1 MSKFFNY
8 FFFILIFLNV
18 KMYLDLKITGFNPE
32 SLQLIK
38 DGQPSEICVDFDAA
52 LSGPDKNKNLK
63 MINNNCELDL
73 TKSSDTNANN
83 ANSLCFTV
91 DPKTFQN
98 KNCPYGKYKL
108 YLGEVSENISSED
121 TIFIYAYK
129 INLKTPNTRYFLT
142 REGSEELQLE
152 LDLRNSIINGQ
163 IHNITYIDDQ
173 NQEQLV
179 DISKYNTLQD
189 DNKTLSIKVKSY
201 STVKTVTYKIYSEKN
216 SNSPQYF
223 YVYFQDFNISV
234 EAVYARETST
244 STYASFLI
252 QFKEN
257 FEENSFRIE
266 MSGSNTASISNVKHK
281 EIDTS
286 NKIYNITFTIGPNPS
301 PGKINIIY
309 KNNIRPIYLIT
320 YKTDNNKCYL
330 TTSQDY
336 FQITFNKIEEMQY
349 THVIYFYSSTY
360 FQLASNDDNS
370 GTTLLYSDQMPK
382 KNATFYL
389 ISRISKLS
397 TLSNPIDIPALNV
410 TRYQDPGLE
419 ENQLF
424 TAYTQINKQ
433 QFVNFSMSGAG
444 NVNEIILYNNTRTI
458 NLYLNECIFIREES
472 YYSCDLTN
480 KIKDLDKAYYLEYIV
495 KYKSICDN
503 IELEIKNKK
512 IKIEEGIFLSS
523 IDKKKAFEDEVTST
537 SVTLTYTITFN
548 GNENIKISFCEKN
561 YINCKEQFEGKPSKN
576 NNKITITLNNLSPKV
591 YYIQTNV
598 NGQIIQNDEIIF
610 KVLNRLMLDYNHIYF
625 VKNNGGDKN
634 NNYLN
639 LTNNSTE
646 IINEIIEE
654 RNKIK
659 LDTTNNNNF
668 IFYIYNVEVPRTGI
682 TFNYLDND
690 IKEYVQIQNK
700 INVYNEINQLL
711 NNNIFQKNC
720 FYYKFGFSISSRV
733 NDPDFVFQIFM
744 VDNNNQEFKF
754 DKINDDIYTLS
765 NTDEQSLYQNLGK
778 TYQLYISERIKDKV
792 VYLNRTNIIFTDVS
806 VPEYVIYPNNSLYI
820 SGLSCNLC
828 GSQFEINKNNKLI
841 TIPLFNCNYNDNNKY
856 LTIGGNFYNLNN
868 RFSYFN
874 YSIDGYQAY
883 NNVNNQKAL
892 STFISNQLDISQFTA
907 EQKSHSETEYE
918 ISITN
923 TFKDFYMKLITS
935 VTLFQI
941 INNEN
946 KTVMY
951 YKTSNDNKFELKE
964 SDYQIV
970 FNIKKGNYDLY
981 VNKITRSVESWEG
994 NMGDTIHHFFD
1005 NVFYNNIFNVTPTVF
1020 ASNNLIRETYI
1031 INITFTDENLLNN
1044 YKNDITS
1051 KCNKHNIIN
1060 NIIECEINTRISEN
1074 KAQTIQLSFSYYTIN
1089 LDLIYYYLEPQ
1100 TTCITLDKENHN
1112 FNLII
1117 SVPDEKY
1124 IDEIYLD
1131 SQNYYYPKSTDKQ
1144 NKLISYPINIYD
1156 LESLKIDY
1164 TISNNKDLNKRFK
1177 LNDFGI
1183 NFLKK
1188 HEFKENGNLIILL
1201 PKANQLIKLTYE
1213 GSNTDFEKVKNIQKF
1228 KFGDF
1233 DSSNVSFNNNDKTIN
1248 ITFNLD
1254 SNKNSQTDYN
1264 LFYIDE
1270 CGEQINTGIIV
1281 QIIAFTFE
1289 RHYFII
1295 KNNHNSAQKLR
1306 IKGPK
1311 NTKISLYTNNQDI
1324 ISYSYDE
1331 GCYVFLITNAGTYD
1345 FYYVNSDNPN
1355 INNLNEKVY
1364 VFDELLDLFN
1374 INNDFSE
1381 CMFFDINKEL
1391 SFHFTFKVDKNP
1403 NSSFSMTFVNGE
1415 EIYSLNQKTDSNILE
1430 YILSYQNKE
1439 RIQVNKTLLI
1449 YFSEN
1454 NDREQPLYKYQ
1465 YQYSNII
1472 LNEKYKD
1479 VIYSDAE
1486 YILFNMT
1493 CNISDIKSF
1502 NIYKEDSKT
1511 LLGLFRCIDSEYN
1524 ENNNLYKCY
1533 VNVNDFDDIDS
1544 KKYYGY
1550 SILTFYGQSVVE
1562 KPFYFSHE
1570 IRTSDFRLIKEDEI
1584 YPYSDT
1590 IIFIYS
1596 SNNMFYIPY
1605 IERLTFKNHTAED
1618 VVDLQVY
1625 PYTFIGKFN
1634 ETNNKIN
1641 ITLHIESKKNF
1652 FYLNE
1657 ICRKKCDYC
1666 NNNDDCIKL
1675 NEIDNYKIAPNVPD
1689 IKFKFNRHY
1698 ISLANSLFNDEKN
1711 SDLNITFEGEDLP
1724 NLTNVTYYIH
1734 NNSTNKFIFKED
1746 INIYNPSEQL
1756 RINNLEFGIYQFKFK
1771 ANTQNKYFNVSEKVF
1786 VVNND
1791 YELLN
1796 MNDLNYRCIYYNSN
1810 EKILYTTLTIQENS
1824 IFKEYENK
1832 ILNDLV
1838 IYYGQ
1843 RTFHYIE
1850 ENYGYKFYGSLD
1862 IECRNGE
1869 GFEFSIIENDNY
1881 PPYIFTELSHK
1892 INCTG
1897 LNFNRDLYKDNIVLK
1912 DQSCDLKNIY
1922 LGEENNADSM
1932 TKLNCDFEETE
1943 KKSYCNINQKSFT
1956 KPNIDVNI
1964 YFRYINNYLKS
1975 NHIMR
1980 IFNSIKD
1987 SNFSINYRDSVLSI
2001 LSSNFDMR
2009 NLSQV
2014 HIDKK
2019 LYPTEFIDK
2028 TSSNASFYYL
2038 INSNDTDTSKHN
2050 LTKLIR
2056 GNHLDDRNITIKHK
2070 DLNIEIKEIDCDE
2083 FLVPYNGQCTYCYLL
2098 STFNLISSENKW
2110 YQNGRC
2116 VRFCNISE
2124 GYAIYDKKNF
2134 YCRLCNEKTKI
2145 GDEYYCSCLVGTVKN
2160 FEDNICYLPEDKEI
2174 LKLRDTQLS
2183 VQCYKSSTLEHNY
2196 CHPNNTA
2203 DCNVEPQNGIFFPN
2217 CICKNN
2223 YIGKYCE
2230 FSKDNITL
2238 TKNMDDILSDGNII
2252 NEKNITIISKI
2263 RGITYFL
2270 EIESSVYIKQFNDY
2284 YISTYVNSTLELIN
2298 KIKNKPEET
2307 VSTQIFDVMELAIY
2321 FLNYRIELNNK
2332 RNLQEDSS
2340 SNNDK
2345 EHLKKILDN
2354 LHYLNF
2360 KANNETSNFQIQTD
2374 KLNLTTFIVYK
2385 KYDPNDD
2392 SFKMEMGNMNFFKI
2406 LEYINISINETN
2418 ENDKIFVTLI
2428 NSTLFKDEE
2437 INENDFGV
2445 KAYFSTSK
2453 DINNN
2458 DIGTKTDFSFFISSS
2473 MIKFNMDLAEYYNTR
2488 NIKIYD
2494 KNDKAFVDPCFLSEN
2509 FDYDLTQKY
2518 RKNNIFQKINYGN
2531 NACKYIK
2538 FDYKYKSLEF
2548 NCTNFTYINNTY
2560 INNNNKDTLYYGMLE
2575 FNLNRESVDDADK
2588 VYHLPTKCTKYIESI
2603 GENWAFWFFLIICI
2617 IEIMYCIGI
2626 GVLTFGSLKNVSFK
2640 KGLIQDEF
2648 YKIIPYKKVDNSKKE
2663 ESESD
2668 SVSIPNYVAKEKG
2681 RNYYKNYYNY
2691 GIDNTSDI
2699 SIEKQTETSFTHFLK
2714 HNFKEL
2720 HPLAN
2725 LCRVSLI
2732 SPLILNS
2739 IFFVF
2744 NTLILFGFNAL
2755 LYYESLIEKRIYD
2768 KKRDHF
2774 DYPMRKEF
2782 HKIILSILCQVGLC
2796 IIVKIILLVTEKQKN
2811 DFKYALT
2818 KCSIKDERYID
2829 NEIVIKVQEFQD
2841 DMFLRRIISSSI
2853 MVIIIAFFFYYTVA
2867 FCAVYIQT
2875 QRNWFFS
2882 GIWSLFFNWVVWA
2895 PIYIII
2901 ITALEYSKYKNK
2913 DYDNSMI
2920 YHMKRLFF
2928 F

>member
-1 MSKFFNY
+1 MTKPFNYY
-8 FFFILIFLNV
+8 FFFILMFLNV

-32 SLQLIK
+32 SIQVIK
-38 DGQPSEICVDFDAA
+38 NGKPSEIYVDFDATP
-52 LSGPDKNKNLK
+52 SDSDKNKKLK
-63 MINNNCELDL
+63 IINNNRILELP
-73 TKSSDTNANN
+73 KSTNTNTN
-83 ANSLCFTV
+83 ANSLCFTFV
-91 DPKTFQN
+91 HETFQN
-98 KNCPYGKYKL
+98 SNYPYGKYKL
-108 YLGEVSENISSED
+108 YLGDVSENITSDD
-121 TIFIYAYK
+121 TIFLYTNK
-129 INLKTPNTRYFLT
+129 INLKTPNSRYFLT
-142 REGSEELQLE
+142 QAGSELQLE
-152 LDLRNSIINGQ
+152 LDLKNAIVNDQ
-163 IHNITYIDDQ
+163 IHKITYIDDDQ

-179 DISKYNTLQD
+179 DEANYDTLQD
-189 DNKTLSIKVKSY
+189 DNKTLSIKVRPY
-201 STVKTVTYKIYSEKN
+201 NIVKTVTYKIYSEKN
-216 SNSPQYF
+216 TNSPQYF
-223 YVYFQDFNISV
+223 YVYFQVFNISV
-234 EAVYARETST
+234 EAVYARESST
-244 STYASFLI
+244 STYTSFLI
-252 QFKEN
+252 QFNNKVDDSDKN
-257 FEENSFRIE
+257 FFRVE
-266 MSGSNTASISNVKHK
+266 MSGSNTASISNVKLEK
-281 EIDTS
+281 I
-286 NKIYNITFTIGPNPS
+286 NNNIYNCSFTIGQNPS

-309 KNNIRPIYLIT
+309 KENIRPIYLIT

-330 TTSQDY
+330 TTSQD
-336 FQITFNKIEEMQY
+336 FFEITFNKLEEMQY
-349 THVIYFYSSTY
+349 THVIYFNSINSNAYTQLSS
-360 FQLASNDDNS
+360 SDN
-370 GTTLLYSDQMPK
+370 GETKLLYSGQMPNN
-382 KNATFYL
+382 NATFYF
-389 ISRISKLS
+389 ISLISKLS
-397 TLSNPIDIPALNV
+397 TLSNPIDFPALNV
-410 TRYQDPGLE
+410 TRYQDPGLDD
-419 ENQLF
+419 NQLF
-424 TAYTQINKQ
+424 TAYTHINKQ
-433 QFVNFSMSGAG
+433 QFVNFNMSNAG
-444 NVNEIILYNNTRTI
+444 NVNEIILYNNTHTI
-458 NLYLNECIFIREES
+458 NLDLNECKFIKEES
-472 YYSCDLTN
+472 NYSCDLTN
-480 KIKDLDKAYYLEYIV
+480 KIKDLDKGYFLEYKV

-503 IELEIKNKK
+503 IELEIKNKI
-512 IKIEEGIFLSS
+512 IKIEEGIFLTS
-523 IDKKKAFEDEVTST
+523 IDKKKAFVDEVNRT
-537 SVTLTYTITFN
+537 SVTLTYSVNFN
-548 GNENIKISFCEKN
+548 GNEDVKISFCEKN
-561 YINCKEQFEGKPSKN
+561 YVNCEEQFTGKPSNNRIITFTLKN
-576 NNKITITLNNLSPKV
+576 ISPKV
-591 YYIQTNV
+591 YYIKTDV

-610 KVLNRLMLDYNHIYF
+610 KVLNRLMLEYNHIYF
-625 VKNNGGDKN
+625 VKNNGGEKN

-646 IINEIIEE
+646 IMNEIIEE
-654 RNKIK
+654 RYKIK
-659 LDTTNNNNF
+659 LDTTGNGNF
-668 IFYIYNVEVPRTGI
+668 IFYIYNVDVPRSGI
-682 TFNYLDND
+682 TFSYLDND

-700 INVYNEINQLL
+700 INVYNEINHLL
-711 NNNIFQKNC
+711 DNNILQRNC
-720 FYYKFGFSISSRV
+720 FYYKFGFSISSNV
-733 NDPDFVFQIFM
+733 DDLDLKIFV
-744 VDNNNQEFKF
+744 VGNNQEFDFVKNN
-754 DKINDDIYTLS
+754 KIFTLS
-765 NTDEQSLYQNLGK
+765 KDDEGLLYRNLGK

-792 VYLNRTNIIFTDVS
+792 VFLNRTNIIFTNIS

-828 GSQFEINKNNKLI
+828 GSQFVINNTFKPV
-841 TIPLFNCNYNDNNKY
+841 TIPLSNCNYNDNYKY
-856 LTIGGNFYNLNN
+856 LTIGGNFYNFYN
-868 RFSYFN
+868 REFSYFN
-874 YSIDGYQAY
+874 YTIDGYQAF
-883 NNVNNQKAL
+883 NNVDNQKAL
-892 STFISNQLDISQFTA
+892 STFISNQLDISQFTV
-907 EQKSHSETEYE
+907 EQSSYNDNDYKILIE
-918 ISITN
+918 N
-923 TFKDFYMKLITS
+923 NNKDFYMKLITS

-946 KTVMY
+946 KTIMY
-951 YKTSNDNKFELKE
+951 YKTSNDNQFELKE
-964 SDYQIV
+964 SNYQIV
-970 FNIKKGNYDLY
+970 FYIQKGNYDLY

-994 NMGDTIHHFFD
+994 NMGNTIHHFFD
-1005 NVFYNNIFNVTPTVF
+1005 DVFYNNIFNFTPSVF
-1020 ASNNLIRETYI
+1020 ASNKLTTETYK
-1031 INITFTDENLLNN
+1031 INITFINANLLNN
-1044 YKNDITS
+1044 YENDIKS
-1051 KCNKHNIIN
+1051 KCKNSKSIN
-1060 NIIECEINTRISEN
+1060 NQVIECEINTPNLEN

-1100 TTCITLDKENHN
+1100 ATCMTLDEENHN

-1117 SVPDEKY
+1117 SVPDENY
-1124 IDEIYLD
+1124 INEIYLD

-1144 NKLISYPINIYD
+1144 NKLISYPIEIYD
-1156 LESLKIDY
+1156 LKSLEVPF
-1164 TISNNKDLNKRFK
+1164 TITNNKDLSKQFI

-1183 NFLKK
+1183 KFLKK
-1188 HEFKENGNLIILL
+1188 YEFKENGNVIILL
-1201 PKANQLIKLTYE
+1201 PIANQLIKLTYE
-1213 GSNTDFEKVKNIQKF
+1213 GSDSDFEKVKNIQKF

-1233 DSSNVSFNNNDKTIN
+1233 NSSRITSNTDKTIN
-1248 ITFNLD
+1248 IIFNLD
-1254 SNKNSQTDYN
+1254 SNKNSQIDYN
-1264 LFYIDE
+1264 LLYIDE
-1270 CGEQINTGIIV
+1270 CGESINTGIIV
-1281 QIIAFTFE
+1281 QIITFTFE

-1295 KNNHNSAQKLR
+1295 KNNHNTAQKLR

-1311 NTKISLYTNNQDI
+1311 NSKINLYNNNQDI
-1324 ISYSYDE
+1324 ISYSEDE

-1345 FYYVNSDNPN
+1345 FNYVNSDNPT
-1355 INNLNEKVY
+1355 IKNNLNEKVY
-1364 VFDELLDLFN
+1364 VFEELSGLFDIKYN
-1374 INNDFSE
+1374 LTD
-1381 CMFFDINKEL
+1381 CMFFNTDKSL
-1391 SFHFTFKVDKNP
+1391 SFSFKFNYPKNSE
-1403 NSSFSMTFVNGE
+1403 SSFSMMFVNDDE
-1415 EIYSLNQKTDSNILE
+1415 KYSLNQIQNSDILE
-1430 YILSYQNKE
+1430 FVLSYQNKE
-1439 RIQVNKTLLI
+1439 RIKVNKILLI

-1454 NDREQPLYKYQ
+1454 NDIEQPLYKFE

-1472 LNEKYKD
+1472 LNEKHSD
-1479 VIYSDAE
+1479 VIYSDAGA
-1486 YILFNMT
+1486 IFFNMT
-1493 CNISDIKSF
+1493 CNISDLKAF
-1502 NIYKEDSKT
+1502 NIYKENST
-1511 LLGLFRCIDSEYN
+1511 GTNGIINCINSVY
-1524 ENNNLYKCY
+1524 ENNIYKC
-1533 VNVNDFDDIDS
+1533 NININDFDDIDRNRN
-1544 KKYYGY
+1544 YGY
-1550 SILTFYGQSVVE
+1550 YILKYDSKSVVE

-1570 IRTSDFRLIKEDEI
+1570 IVSSSFSLVKEDEI
-1584 YPYSDT
+1584 YPSSDT
-1590 IIFIYS
+1590 VVFIYS
-1596 SNNMFYIPY
+1596 LNKFYIPY
-1605 IERLTFKNHTAED
+1605 IEHLFFTNCTTENNDIRNNLTFN
-1618 VVDLQVY
+1618 
-1625 PYTFIGKFN
+1625 PGTFIGKFN

-1641 ITLHIESKKNF
+1641 ITLHIENKRN
-1652 FYLNE
+1652 YLFLSE
-1657 ICRKKCDYC
+1657 ICRKECDYC
-1666 NNNDDCIKL
+1666 KHADCLQLGDK
-1675 NEIDNYKIAPNVPD
+1675 EDYKIAPNVPD

-1711 SDLNITFEGEDLP
+1711 SDLNITFEGEDLTY
-1724 NLTNVTYYIH
+1724 LTNVRYYIH
-1734 NNSTNKFIFKED
+1734 NNSTNDFIFKQD
-1746 INIYNPSEQL
+1746 ININNSSEQL
-1756 RINNLEFGIYQFKFK
+1756 RINNLEFGIYLFQFK
-1771 ANTQNKYFNVSEKVF
+1771 ASITNKYFNVSEKVF

-1796 MNDLNYRCIYYNSN
+1796 MNDLNYRCIYYNLN
-1810 EKILYTTLTIQENS
+1810 EKVLYTTLTIQENS

-1843 RTFHYIE
+1843 RSFHYIK

-1862 IECRNGE
+1862 IECGKGE

-1912 DQSCDLKNIY
+1912 EQSCDLKNIY
-1922 LGEENNADSM
+1922 LGEENNAESM
-1932 TKLNCDFEETE
+1932 IKLNCDFEETE
-1943 KKSYCNINQKSFT
+1943 KKSYCDINQKAFT
-1956 KPNIDVNI
+1956 KSNIDVNI
-1964 YFRYINNYLKS
+1964 YFKYINNYLKS
-1975 NHIMR
+1975 NHFMR

-1987 SNFSINYRDSVLSI
+1987 SNFSINYRDSVLSV

-2028 TSSNASFYYL
+2028 TSSIASFNYS
-2038 INSNDTDTSKHN
+2038 INFNDTSKHN

-2056 GNHLDDRNITIKHK
+2056 GNHTDDRSITIKHK

-2116 VRFCNISE
+2116 VSFCNISE
-2124 GYAIYDKKNF
+2124 GYAIYDKKNY
-2134 YCRLCNEKTKI
+2134 YCRLCDEKTKM
-2145 GDEYYCSCLVGTVKN
+2145 GGEYYCSCLVGTVKN

-2196 CHPNNTA
+2196 CHPNNTK
-2203 DCNVEPQNGIFFPN
+2203 DCNVEPQNGIFFPK

-2223 YIGKYCE
+2223 FVGKYCE
-2230 FSKDNITL
+2230 FSEGGVNL
-2238 TKNMDDILSDGNII
+2238 TKNMDDILSDNNII
-2252 NEKNITIISKI
+2252 NEKNITMISKI

-2284 YISTYVNSTLELIN
+2284 YISTYVNSTMEIIN

-2332 RNLQEDSS
+2332 RNLQEDSG
-2340 SNNDK
+2340 SNTDK
-2345 EHLKKILDN
+2345 ESLKKILDN

-2385 KYDPNDD
+2385 KYDPDDD
-2392 SFKMEMGNMNFFKI
+2392 SFKTEMGNMNFFKI

-2445 KAYFSTSK
+2445 KAYFSTSQ

-2560 INNNNKDTLYYGMLE
+2560 INNNKDTLYYGMLE

-2588 VYHLPTKCTKYIESI
+2588 VYNLPTKCTKYIDSV
-2603 GENWAFWFFLIICI
+2603 GENWAFWFFLIISV

-2626 GVLTFGSLKNVSFK
+2626 GILTFGSLKNVSFK

-2648 YKIIPYKKVDNSKKE
+2648 YKIIPYKKVDNNKKE

-2668 SVSIPNYVAKEKG
+2668 SVNTPNYIVREKG
-2681 RNYYKNYYNY
+2681 RNFNKNYYNY
-2691 GIDNTSDI
+2691 GIDNTFDI
-2699 SIEKQTETSFTHFLK
+2699 SLENQTEKSFAHFLK
-2714 HNFKEL
+2714 NNFKEL
-2720 HPLAN
+2720 HPLAS

-2755 LYYESLIEKRIYD
+2755 LYYESLIEKRIYN

-2782 HKIILSILCQVGLC
+2782 HKILFSILCQVGLC
-2796 IIVKIILLVTEKQKN
+2796 IIVKLILLVTEKRKN

-2818 KCSIKDERYID
+2818 KCSIKDDRYID

-2841 DMFLRRIISSSI
+2841 DMFLRRIISSVI
-2853 MVIIIAFFFYYTVA
+2853 MVIIIAFFFYYSVA

-2895 PIYIII
+2895 PLYIII
-2901 ITALEYSKYKNK
+2901 ITALEFNKYKNK